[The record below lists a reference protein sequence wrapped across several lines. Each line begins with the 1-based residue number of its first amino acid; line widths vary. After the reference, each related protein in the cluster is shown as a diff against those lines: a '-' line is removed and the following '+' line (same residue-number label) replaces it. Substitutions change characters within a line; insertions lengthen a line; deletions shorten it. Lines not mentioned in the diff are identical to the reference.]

1 MNRPGKVVTFIL
13 LLLLL
18 NGCRSALPP
27 AVQEN
32 FSEALAVI
40 AQAPAGAPVAEAT
53 QPPTTDAVAVAV
65 AAAAPTAEVRVITA
79 ASEPVDSS
87 CLACH
92 TDKQALIDLAA
103 PVEEPEDALSS
114 GVG

>member
-1 MNRPGKVVTFIL
+1 MNRPGIIVTFVL

-32 FSEALAVI
+32 MSEALAAI
-40 AQAPAGAPVAEAT
+40 AQAPAGVPVAEAT
-53 QPPTTDAVAVAV
+53 QPATTAAVPVATAV
-65 AAAAPTAEVRVITA
+65 PTAEVRVITA

-92 TDKQALIDLAA
+92 IDKQALIDLAA
-103 PVEEPEDALSS
+103 PIEEPEDALSS

>member
-32 FSEALAVI
+32 FSEALAAI
-40 AQAPAGAPVAEAT
+40 AQAPAGVPVAEAT
-53 QPPTTDAVAVAV
+53 QPTTTEAVAVAT
-65 AAAAPTAEVRVITA
+65 AAPTAEVRLITA

-103 PVEEPEDALSS
+103 PVEEPEDSLSS